1 MSAILG
7 NTPLGTVLMTLISFI
22 LVIYFVY
29 KFAWKPISKVMEERQ
44 EYITQELNDVN
55 KQKKETADAV
65 LNAKQSVEESML
77 KAQDIINN
85 AKSHATDIARRI
97 EDEARDNAEKL
108 RKKTDLELSHQR
120 QQFHREMEDS
130 VVTISVM
137 MAQKVI
143 GREIS
148 EEDHREF
155 IHEYIERL
163 DAETK

>member
-7 NTPLGTVLMTLISFI
+7 NTPLGTVLMTVISFL
-22 LVIYFVY
+22 LVLYFVY

-44 EYITQELNDVN
+44 EFITKELNEVN
-55 KQKKETADAV
+55 KQRKETEEQV
-65 LNAKQSVEESML
+65 INAKQSVEESMI

-85 AKSHATDIARRI
+85 AKNHATDIARRI
-97 EDEARDNAEKL
+97 EDDARDNAEKL
-108 RKKTDLELSHQR
+108 RKKTTVELNHQR

-155 IHEYIERL
+155 IHDYIERL